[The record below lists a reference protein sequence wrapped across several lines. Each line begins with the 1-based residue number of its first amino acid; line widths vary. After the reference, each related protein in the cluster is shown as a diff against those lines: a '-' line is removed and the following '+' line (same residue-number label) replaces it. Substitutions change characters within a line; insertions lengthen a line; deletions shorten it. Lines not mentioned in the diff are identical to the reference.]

1 MANSLTALLNSSNL
15 DTNNGRYV
23 HNIING
29 CRQGKLKHNSGTVKE
44 KKNGK
49 IDLAISKL
57 VLGDR
62 KNGNHKC
69 AFKINSGTIKDK

>member
-23 HNIING
+23 HNIFNACG
-29 CRQGKLKHNSGTVKE
+29 QGKLKHNSGTVTE

-49 IDLAISKL
+49 SWPRHKQTS
-57 VLGDR
+57 DR
-62 KNGNHKC
+62 RPKEWKPQMS
-69 AFKINSGTIKDK
+69 I

>member
-23 HNIING
+23 HNIFNACG
-29 CRQGKLKHNSGTVKE
+29 QGKLKHNSGTVKE

-49 IDLAISKL
+49 
-57 VLGDR
+57 
-62 KNGNHKC
+62 N
-69 AFKINSGTIKDK
+69 